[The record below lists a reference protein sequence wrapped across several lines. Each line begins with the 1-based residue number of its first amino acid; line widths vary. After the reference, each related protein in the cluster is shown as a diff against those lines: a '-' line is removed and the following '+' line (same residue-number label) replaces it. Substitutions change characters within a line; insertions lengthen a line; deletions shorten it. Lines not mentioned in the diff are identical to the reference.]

1 MSIERIA
8 AELALL
14 REGGIEAVHFPE
26 QQLVLYHNVPT
37 AGERL
42 SLPGTSSVV
51 VPVPGGYPA
60 TAIDLAGLPVGSP
73 LIGRARG
80 NPNGPVV
87 AAGGQSFQLISFH
100 PFGNEGGVWDPS
112 RQGFH
117 TYYMWVRTW
126 LSYLN

>member
-14 REGGIEAVHFPE
+14 REGGVDAAHFPE
-26 QQLVLYHNVPT
+26 QQLVLYRDVPT
-37 AGERL
+37 GGARL
-42 SLPGTSSVV
+42 SLPVTSSVA

-73 LIGRARG
+73 LIRRTRG
-80 NPNGPVV
+80 EPNGPVV
-87 AAGGQSFQLISFH
+87 TVEGQSFQLISFH
-100 PFGNEGGVWDPS
+100 PFANEGGVWDPN

-126 LSYLN
+126 LSCLN